1 MTGDTSFRDDAITL
15 VGRAVL
21 APSSHNTQ
29 PWRFRVSDAVI
40 DLFADRAPCRK
51 PFAPTQVT
59 ARGFP
64 QIVLRLGYPSSE
76 IAAAPRRPLEDVL
89 ETTG

>member
-40 DLFADRAPCRK
+40 DLFADRARALSQA
-51 PFAPTQVT
+51 FRSHAGHR
-59 ARGFP
+59 ARFP
-64 QIVLRLGYPSSE
+64 PDR
-76 IAAAPRRPLEDVL
+76 AAPGLPVE
-89 ETTG
+89 